1 MTQEKAIKRLKL
13 ENALLYG
20 LLALSLVY
28 LVVVGENAVLDSR
41 TLTQTALNVQKVFF
55 LWQIY
60 MIWRLAR
67 NRRLLREPARLKEHL
82 IQTQDERKGA
92 IWGMAGRKF
101 APALLIALSAAAVT
115 SSFFDLTVFY
125 TLYYTL
131 LTALALWGG
140 LLLYYRKKL

>member
-41 TLTQTALNVQKVFF
+41 TLTQTAINVQKVFF

-60 MIWRLAR
+60 MIWRLVR
-67 NRRLLREPARLKEHL
+67 NRRLLRESSSTGSQGRILPKCSTTSATIRC
-82 IQTQDERKGA
+82 TPT
-92 IWGMAGRKF
+92 GRK
-101 APALLIALSAAAVT
+101 
-115 SSFFDLTVFY
+115 
-125 TLYYTL
+125 
-131 LTALALWGG
+131 
-140 LLLYYRKKL
+140 